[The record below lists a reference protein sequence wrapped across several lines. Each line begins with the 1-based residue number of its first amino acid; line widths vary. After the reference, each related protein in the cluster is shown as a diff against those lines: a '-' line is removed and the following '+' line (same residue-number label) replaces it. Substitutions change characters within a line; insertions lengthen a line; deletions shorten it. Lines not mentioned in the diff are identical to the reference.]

1 MKFTVFHCI
10 QRHFSGNLV
19 YLDLRVTS
27 ATVPVVSSNLLLMD
41 LVVTLLPPLVD
52 LLLTEMVVFWP
63 VTVSAPLSSSSLQ
76 CSRLIS
82 T

>member
-1 MKFTVFHCI
+1 MFNCSILIGRIVIINVKFTMFHCI

-41 LVVTLLPPLVD
+41 LVVTVLPPLVD
-52 LLLTEMVVFWP
+52 LLLTEMVVF
-63 VTVSAPLSSSSLQ
+63 
-76 CSRLIS
+76 
-82 T
+82 

>member
-41 LVVTLLPPLVD
+41 LVVTVLPPLVD
-52 LLLTEMVVFWP
+52 LLLTEMVVF
-63 VTVSAPLSSSSLQ
+63 
-76 CSRLIS
+76 
-82 T
+82 